1 MKEFF
6 DKNRFNLLYIAA
18 TFYIRFVL
26 TNVSSQN
33 LFFYFLGYLMEEGA
47 EAGTDKFYKKLLLII
62 SQYSQEITCVGTD
75 VWCGPNYASITL
87 FLFSG
92 TIISLHK

>member
-1 MKEFF
+1 
-6 DKNRFNLLYIAA
+6 
-18 TFYIRFVL
+18 
-26 TNVSSQN
+26 
-33 LFFYFLGYLMEEGA
+33 MEEGA

-62 SQYSQEITCVGTD
+62 FQYSQEITCVGTG
-75 VWCGPNYASITL
+75 VWCGLSYASITL